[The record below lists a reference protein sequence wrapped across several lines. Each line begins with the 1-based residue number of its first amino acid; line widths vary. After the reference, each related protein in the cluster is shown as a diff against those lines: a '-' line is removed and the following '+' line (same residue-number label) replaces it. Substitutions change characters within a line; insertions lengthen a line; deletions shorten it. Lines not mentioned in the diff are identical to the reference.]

1 MKAMNLTTKRW
12 PQWGII
18 ILLLTLLETHSWGST
33 NATAGSPPATEAN
46 RLLLVVE
53 TSKNMQRQGDAALA
67 TINELFGSG
76 MHGQMRSGDTVGL
89 WTYNEELYVGHLPV
103 QDWTP
108 KNAKDVQE
116 RTLKF
121 LTQQKLEKKGDIRKV
136 LPRLARVINDSE
148 FITVILVNTGEEE
161 IAGTPYDRQINEYYK
176 TWREKQRKAV
186 NPFVTVLRGERGK
199 LTHYSVCQVPWKI
212 EIPPIPPEREAAQLA
227 QNKPAPAPA
236 KKAPPPMGKPLIVTG
251 SSRMTE
257 SADGT
262 KTAAPPVI
270 PHPQPKLGEVL
281 KDPRLETAE
290 EIVARLLAEAGQPRE
305 ITPPLKVIS
314 SHGSKSGAAD
324 SLSISTR
331 PQTPVA
337 DVTTI
342 QSITSANIMTQAVPP
357 VTTSSAG
364 LVPARMVEPVAA
376 TVNTELVLP
385 KSEPVKTATVA
396 ATEQLAP
403 ATPSESFLRRKPI
416 QRAAMALAAGAVT
429 CLFIGLRRP
438 KSAYQASIIT
448 RSLERESR

>member
-46 RLLLVVE
+46 RVLLVVE

-212 EIPPIPPEREAAQLA
+212 EIPPIPPERDASQLA

-251 SSRMTE
+251 SSRMTK
-257 SADGT
+257 SVDGT

-314 SHGSKSGAAD
+314 SHGSTSV
-324 SLSISTR
+324 SR
-331 PQTPVA
+331 PQTRVA
-337 DVTTI
+337 DLTTV
-342 QSITSANIMTQAVPP
+342 QSNTTANPMTQAVPP
-357 VTTSSAG
+357 MTASSTG
-364 LVPARMVEPVAA
+364 ILPSGMVEPAA
-376 TVNTELVLP
+376 AAVNTEPVLT
-385 KSEPVKTATVA
+385 KSEPLKTATVA
-396 ATEQLAP
+396 AMEQLAP
-403 ATPSESFLRRKPI
+403 ATPSESFLHRKPI

>member
-148 FITVILVNTGEEE
+148 FITVILVNTGEDE

-176 TWREKQRKAV
+176 TWREKQRKAI

-212 EIPPIPPEREAAQLA
+212 EIPPIPPERDASQLA

-251 SSRMTE
+251 SSRMTK
-257 SADGT
+257 SVDGT

-314 SHGSKSGAAD
+314 SHGSTSV
-324 SLSISTR
+324 SR
-331 PQTPVA
+331 PQTRVA
-337 DVTTI
+337 DLTTV
-342 QSITSANIMTQAVPP
+342 QSNTTANIRTQAVPP
-357 VTTSSAG
+357 MTASSTG
-364 LVPARMVEPVAA
+364 LVPARMVEPAA
-376 TVNTELVLP
+376 AAVNTEPVLP
-385 KSEPVKTATVA
+385 KSEPLKTATVA
-396 ATEQLAP
+396 AMEQLAP
-403 ATPSESFLRRKPI
+403 AIPSESFLHRKPI
-416 QRAAMALAAGAVT
+416 QRAAMALAAGALT
-429 CLFIGLRRP
+429 CLFIALRRP